1 MKRPDTALCINATI
15 MGKGHATTREYW
27 LEMTPSLADYNC
39 LMELEELE
47 QECDIEFTRTGGPGG
62 QHRNKAETA
71 VRITHRPTGIVVVAS
86 ESRSQYRNRI
96 TALERLS
103 ERLEELERERDAA
116 ERRRRRRRTKPTL
129 ASRLR
134 RLEEKKRLSRK
145 KLLRRRVKPPS
156 D

>member
-1 MKRPDTALCINATI
+1 
-15 MGKGHATTREYW
+15 
-27 LEMTPSLADYNC
+27 
-39 LMELEELE
+39 MELEELE